1 MDELVD
7 FVPNKNAMVRKEC
20 SYAPFNEP
28 PNTLR
33 TTVGFSVPRDGTLE
47 NEEDGRLLVGNIQ
60 HVALGSSHDQT

>member
-1 MDELVD
+1 MGPEDELVD

-33 TTVGFSVPRDGTLE
+33 TTSMR
-47 NEEDGRLLVGNIQ
+47 
-60 HVALGSSHDQT
+60 